1 MSKIEWENHSIPR
14 TSWADLLPNN
24 FARRSASY
32 RNTCGSAPTS
42 TNAGRR
48 KNNHRASLG
57 AINNM
62 RSETRVINIIPR
74 DCIAWQTVSQQLTL
88 QLEQKRRS
96 GLEARRRRAILLGEE
111 RKDHISVLIDK
122 AHDSKVR
129 STTVE
134 GESPYFH

>member
-1 MSKIEWENHSIPR
+1 MSKTGWENLSTR

-24 FARRSASY
+24 IARRSASY
-32 RNTCGSAPTS
+32 KNTCASAPTS

-57 AINNM
+57 AIGNI

-74 DCIAWQTVSQQLTL
+74 DCIAWQTISQQLTL

-96 GLEARRRRAILLGEE
+96 ELEVRRRRAILLGKE
-111 RKDHISVLIDK
+111 RKDHVAVLIDE
-122 AHDSKVR
+122 AYGSKVP

-134 GESPYFH
+134 GESSYFH

>member
-57 AINNM
+57 TIN
-62 RSETRVINIIPR
+62 RSEINPVNIIPQ
-74 DCIAWQTVSQQLTL
+74 DCIAWQIISQQLTL
-88 QLEQKRRS
+88 QLEQKYRSELTAHRRRS
-96 GLEARRRRAILLGEE
+96 IRSFEE
-111 RKDHISVLIDK
+111 DNDHITVLIDE
-122 AHDSKVR
+122 ADNSKVS
-129 STTVE
+129 STIVE
-134 GESPYFH
+134 GEPSYCI